1 MPAFG
6 PAPFAAALCHNERFV
21 MLGATLVTGV
31 IFRHSRLR
39 APYEINF
46 RSVEIVEL
54 IKISEKFSLF
64 FENVNGA

>member
-1 MPAFG
+1 
-6 PAPFAAALCHNERFV
+6 

-31 IFRHSRLR
+31 IFRPFPLT

-54 IKISEKFSLF
+54 VKISENFSLF
-64 FENVNGA
+64 FENLNGV